1 MYHPYLLMAKKKYAG
16 MFWTRP
22 DKPDKIDAKGIETVR
37 RDNCDLVKHIIN
49 GALDKLLNDFDR
61 EGAIEYCKGM
71 INDLL

>member
-1 MYHPYLLMAKKKYAG
+1 MAKKKYAG